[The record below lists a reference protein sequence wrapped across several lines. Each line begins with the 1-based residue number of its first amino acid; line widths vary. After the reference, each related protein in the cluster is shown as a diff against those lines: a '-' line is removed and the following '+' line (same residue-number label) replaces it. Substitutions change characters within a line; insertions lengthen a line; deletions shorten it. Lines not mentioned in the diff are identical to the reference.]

1 MANLDETFEKP
12 EFDWSAISVG
22 DYKLDHSQNF
32 FGESNKENNRNLNNE
47 NHQELIFSNCAT
59 PRLSKFRAVE
69 EPPEDKVIVDEN
81 ETKVAQEAMT
91 RLKLAEITSNS
102 PPKTSPA
109 TEPEPAPASGSSAQ
123 LEKQKQTFAM
133 NENETK
139 ADQGAMYDDIENMP
153 EAEAARV
160 TRGNLRM
167 QWSPIRHEHEGAGAG
182 TAAASAPVP
191 KAYAFKDLYECN
203 RQQARRRQEEEDR
216 QARQFHSRP
225 MPNFKAMH
233 KRIDDMVVVHRI
245 TVPRTPQ
252 TVKYWQSCVERRRQ
266 AKSDQDKEEQRQPS
280 LEPVHPQPRHRTFNL
295 HSDQRVRDRR
305 DFDSAV
311 QERQVQKKKEVN
323 K

>member
-32 FGESNKENNRNLNNE
+32 FANKENNRNLNNDH
-47 NHQELIFSNCAT
+47 HQQLIFSNCAT
-59 PRLSKFRAVE
+59 PTLAKFKPEKEPLE
-69 EPPEDKVIVDEN
+69 EKIIKDEIQ
-81 ETKVAQEAMT
+81 TKVAQEAMSK
-91 RLKLAEITSNS
+91 LKLAEDTSNL
-102 PPKTSPA
+102 PPKESPGTE
-109 TEPEPAPASGSSAQ
+109 TEPTPPSGSSAQ
-123 LEKQKQTFAM
+123 LEQKKLIFIKD
-133 NENETK
+133 ENETK
-139 ADQGAMYDDIENMP
+139 GAMYDDIENMP
-153 EAEAARV
+153 EADAARV

-167 QWSPIRHEHEGAGAG
+167 QWSPIRHEHEGAVAG

-252 TVKYWQSCVERRRQ
+252 TIKYWKSCVERRR
-266 AKSDQDKEEQRQPS
+266 QDKEEQRQPS
-280 LEPVHPQPRHRTFNL
+280 LEPVHPQTRHKTFNL